1 MSTSPEKEFLLLWKG
16 KQSGPFPVNTIR
28 EKLNSGE
35 ISRMH
40 QVKYQDRWVVLDEF
54 LEKHAG
60 GDPEGKRRAE
70 AEQREC
76 LIRQTYEAQLQ
87 AERAQQNIL
96 EVALRQSQAPRP
108 LVSLSGEVRSP
119 GQPITASPPRPP
131 QFLPPAPPHFTPP
144 METAFPVNPLFAPPP
159 PLLDECPPNY
169 LTQAILATIFCFFP
183 LGIVAIVYANQV
195 ETKHYA
201 GDAQGALDASAN
213 ARTWC
218 QASVAVAVVGII
230 FGIFILLARR

>member
-1 MSTSPEKEFLLLWKG
+1 MSTAPKMEFLLLWKG
-16 KQSGPFPVNTIR
+16 RQSGPFSVNVIR
-28 EKLNSGE
+28 EKLHSGE
-35 ISRMH
+35 ISRIH
-40 QVKYQDRWVVLDEF
+40 QVQYQSRWMVLDEF

-70 AEQREC
+70 AEQREG

-108 LVSLSGEVRSP
+108 LMDLSGEVRSP
-119 GQPITASPPRPP
+119 DQRIIAPPPRPP
-131 QFLPPAPPHFTPP
+131 QFLPPAPPHFPLSR
-144 METAFPVNPLFAPPP
+144 ESAFPIDPLFVSPP
-159 PLLDECPPNY
+159 PLVDECPPNY

-183 LGIVAIVYANQV
+183 LGIVASVYANQV

>member
-16 KQSGPFPVNTIR
+16 KHSGPFPVNTIR

-70 AEQREC
+70 AEQREG

-108 LVSLSGEVRSP
+108 LVSLAGEVRNP
-119 GQPITASPPRPP
+119 GQPITASPPRPFHHQP
-131 QFLPPAPPHFTPP
+131 RPILHRQWRRLFQLIRCLPRRLRSWTSARP
-144 METAFPVNPLFAPPP
+144 
-159 PLLDECPPNY
+159 
-169 LTQAILATIFCFFP
+169 TI
-183 LGIVAIVYANQV
+183 
-195 ETKHYA
+195 
-201 GDAQGALDASAN
+201 
-213 ARTWC
+213 
-218 QASVAVAVVGII
+218 
-230 FGIFILLARR
+230 